1 MYFWTLL
8 IALYANAL
16 VTAAQ
21 QLDNSTEVADLLANN
36 TVSEMVHYKL
46 LYFNGRGNGECARQI
61 FAVAGQQYEDVRLTH
76 EQFAPMKPSRMLS
89 SVLINKINKMDSAD
103 LPFGQVPVL
112 EVDGKQLAQSAAIA
126 RYLARQY
133 GLAGAD
139 PFEEALVDSLADQYA
154 DYRVEVK
161 PYVYTLLG
169 FMKAGDLDKLKKEVM
184 MPGRDKFLGFITK
197 FLKKS
202 KSGKLPIIPTAC
214 ALLNIVSIG
223 FLVGDKVT
231 WVDLLISEHMADMS
245 ARIPE
250 FLDGFPEVKAHM
262 EKVRS
267 IPALKKWIETR
278 PDTPF

>member
-1 MYFWTLL
+1 
-8 IALYANAL
+8 
-16 VTAAQ
+16 
-21 QLDNSTEVADLLANN
+21 
-36 TVSEMVHYKL
+36 MVHYKL

-76 EQFAPMKPSRMLS
+76 EQFAPMKP
-89 SVLINKINKMDSAD
+89 N

-202 KSGKLPIIPTAC
+202 KSG
-214 ALLNIVSIG
+214 